1 MQTLDVG
8 VRCVLLCSCEQ
19 ALLSISHSYLPPW
32 VRGRWRRSARLLL
45 FHHMST
51 GALKERWRGGGGGRG
66 RMHGRASAV
75 ALWTELYCPG
85 NLSTASPRSLFLPLP
100 LLDTLFL
107 PQKHKHINTH
117 THFLSASAV
126 SHLSLLH
133 LVSFTRSFR
142 SHSCPARCL
151 SHVSLML
158 LLLPPPFPTS
168 STRPHPSSCPLHPP
182 PSRSLIISLYQC
194 DCHAGQTVKAK
205 TCNLLICITSFLS
218 SRQRRFSKMFMHKAK
233 PKLGLSVPN
242 QPLLTIQGPFVGTH
256 DGVIL
261 PFCFL
266 LLARGCQGFAGGRWL
281 KKQGQ
286 MSGLLMGIGLDEH
299 KWSLSLWTAVITQSA
314 ITVVSCWDTDSTP
327 ARIFGNLLY

>member
-85 NLSTASPRSLFLPLP
+85 NLSAASPRSLFLPLP

-117 THFLSASAV
+117 TLFVCLCCVTSLSFT
-126 SHLSLLH
+126 LSLI
-133 LVSFTRSFR
+133 
-142 SHSCPARCL
+142 HSIFSVTLLSARCL
-151 SHVSLML
+151 SHAFAS
-158 LLLPPPFPTS
+158 PPPFPTS
-168 STRPHPSSCPLHPP
+168 STGPHPSSCPLHPP
-182 PSRSLIISLYQC
+182 PSRSLIISLHQC

-218 SRQRRFSKMFMHKAK
+218 SRQRRVSKMFMYKAE

-261 PFCFL
+261 PFCFPS
-266 LLARGCQGFAGGRWL
+266 LARGCQGFAGGRWL
-281 KKQGQ
+281 KKRGQ

-327 ARIFGNLLY
+327 ARIFGDLLY